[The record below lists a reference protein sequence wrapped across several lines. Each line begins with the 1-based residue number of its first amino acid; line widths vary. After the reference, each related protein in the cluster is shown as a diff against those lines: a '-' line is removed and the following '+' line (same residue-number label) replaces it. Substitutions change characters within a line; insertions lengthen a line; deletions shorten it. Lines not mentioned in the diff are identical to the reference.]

1 MAHEGG
7 GARVLIADA
16 DPGLRRQLYKRLL
29 DAGLFAD
36 SVADSQAALEQLHQ
50 RSYAVILLDLRLSG
64 AGAERILEFVSS
76 DTRGARPVILVMSD
90 ASGGRSLDVD
100 LVQIVLRKPCNIYQ
114 LAEMI
119 QSCVRSTT
127 ARRRVDPPR
136 RDASEDDAAAMVM

>member
-1 MAHEGG
+1 MGHEGG
-7 GARVLIADA
+7 GERVLIADA

-36 SVADSQAALEQLHQ
+36 SVADGQSALEKLSQ

-64 AGAERILEFVSS
+64 IGAERILDFVSG
-76 DTRGARPVILVMSD
+76 DTRGSRPVILVMSD
-90 ASGGRSLDVD
+90 GSVGRSLDVD

-119 QSCVRSTT
+119 QSCVRSAT
-127 ARRRVDPPR
+127 ARRNVSAPR
-136 RDASEDDAAAMVM
+136 RDASEGEAAAMVM